1 MAVRVAI
8 NGFGRIGRMV
18 MRILA
23 MRGGFDVVAI
33 NDLDDPKGLAHLLKY
48 DSAHGKFSK
57 SVTVDGD
64 TMVVDGKPIKVLKE
78 KVPANLPWKAMNV
91 DLVIECS
98 GVFNDK
104 ESPKGGF
111 GDHLKAGAKKVIISA
126 PAKGEDITVVMGVN
140 DSKLT
145 KEHQTISNASCTTNC
160 LAPMA
165 MVLDENFGIVNGVMN
180 TIHAY
185 TNDQR
190 IADQIH
196 KDLRRARAAAINIIP
211 SSTGAAKA
219 IGLVLPHLAGKLD
232 GFSLRVP
239 VITGSITDLTVN
251 LKKEVTVEEVNAAI
265 KSAADGKLKGIL
277 EYSEEPLVS
286 CDIIDNPH
294 SCIFDGLSTLVSPK
308 GKGNTVKVL
317 GWYDNEWGYS
327 ERTVDLAA
335 KVAKLM

>member
-48 DSAHGKFSK
+48 DSAHGRFSK

-64 TMVVDGKPIKVLKE
+64 NMVVDGKPIKVLKE
-78 KVPANLPWKAMNV
+78 KVPASLPWKAMNV

>member
-23 MRGGFDVVAI
+23 QRGGFDVVAI

-57 SVTVDGD
+57 TVTIDGD
-64 TMVVDGKPIKVLKE
+64 VMTVDGKPIKVLKE
-78 KVPANLPWKAMNV
+78 KVPANLPWAAMKV

-111 GDHLKAGAKKVIISA
+111 GDHIKAGAKKVIISA

-165 MVLDENFGIVNGVMN
+165 MVLDETFGIVNGVMN

-190 IADQIH
+190 TADQIH
-196 KDLRRARAAAINIIP
+196 KDLRRARAAAVNIIP

-219 IGLVLPHLAGKLD
+219 IGLVLPQLAGKLD
-232 GFSLRVP
+232 GLSLRVP
-239 VITGSITDLTVN
+239 VITGSITDLTVT
-251 LKKEVTVEEVNAAI
+251 LKKEVTPEEVNAAI
-265 KSAADGKLKGIL
+265 KKAADGKLKGIL
-277 EYSEEPLVS
+277 EYSEELVVS
-286 CDIIDNPH
+286 SDIIDTPP
-294 SCIFDGLSTLVSPK
+294 SCIFDALSTIVSPK
-308 GKGNTVKVL
+308 GKGTMVKVL
-317 GWYDNEWGYS
+317 RWYDNEWRYS
-327 ERTVDLAA
+327 ERTVDLAT
-335 KVAKLM
+335 KVSKMM

>member
-1 MAVRVAI
+1 MAARVAI

-23 MRGGFDVVAI
+23 QRGGFDVVAI

-57 SVTVDGD
+57 SVTVEGD

-78 KVPANLPWKAMNV
+78 KVPANLPWKALNV

-140 DSKLT
+140 DHKLT

-239 VITGSITDLTVN
+239 VITGSVTDLTVI
-251 LKKEVTVEEVNAAI
+251 LKKEVSVEEVNAAV
-265 KSAADGKLKGIL
+265 KSAANGKLKGIL

-294 SCIFDGLSTLVSPK
+294 SCIFDALSTLVNPK
-308 GKGNTVKVL
+308 GKGTMVKVL

-327 ERTVDLAA
+327 ERTVDLATR
-335 KVAKLM
+335 VATFI

>member
-23 MRGGFDVVAI
+23 QRGGFDVVAI

-48 DSAHGKFSK
+48 DSAHGKFDK

-64 TMVVDGKPIKVLKE
+64 VMTVDGKAIKVLKE

-140 DSKLT
+140 DNKLT
-145 KEHQTISNASCTTNC
+145 KEHNTISNASCTTNC

-196 KDLRRARAAAINIIP
+196 KDLRRARAAAVNIIP

-239 VITGSITDLTVN
+239 VITGSVTDLTVV
-251 LKKEVTVEEVNAAI
+251 LKKEVSVEEVNAAV
-265 KSAADGKLKGIL
+265 KTAAAGKLKGIL

-294 SCIFDGLSTLVSPK
+294 SCIFDALSTLVNPK
-308 GKGNTVKVL
+308 GKGTMVKVL

-327 ERTVDLAA
+327 QRTVDLAA
-335 KVAKLM
+335 KVASMM